1 MCPFNGCSALE
12 SFEGMPCE
20 DCFADT
26 TGAVDHNVGWSVAG
40 DRRFE
45 RVSKD
50 IHLGVAMEEPIGE
63 IGISEDVFVDNHNS
77 ELLRQS
83 I

>member
-1 MCPFNGCSALE
+1 
-12 SFEGMPCE
+12 MPCE
-20 DCFADT
+20 DCFTDT
-26 TGAVDHNVGWSVAG
+26 TGAMNYNVGWSVAG

-50 IHLGVAMEEPIGE
+50 IHRSVTLEEPIGE

-77 ELLRQS
+77 EL
-83 I
+83 